1 MQVFYAVTRDHDPGH
16 HHALT
21 RERRNSLEALAQSRA
36 DLAQAHD
43 ELEQRVAERT
53 ATLDSALRELRET
66 GEAYSALFENAAE
79 GIYRADASGRFV
91 AREPALA
98 RMLGYA
104 SPDDLMA
111 HITDIWRQV
120 FTCDDSRRRLYE
132 TLATK
137 GRATDFEMPV
147 RTRSGGDI
155 WSGMSVRPVQ
165 DDQGRVLGM
174 DGIVQDITQRKL
186 SQEEL
191 ERRATRDPLTG
202 AANRHT
208 FEQRPA
214 PDAGPGRARRRGA
227 GPCFSWTG
235 RLQGHQR
242 HPRPPSRGPRSAHRG
257 RAHQGPAARDRPAGP
272 PGRRRIRPAAA
283 QRDRGPGGR
292 RRGRDIL
299 RALGEPVEF
308 EGLRLTVG
316 ASGGG
321 CLTTGSGPDAD
332 MDALLHRADQ
342 AMYHAKQQGK
352 NRSHIDAA

>member
-1 MQVFYAVTRDHDPGH
+1 
-16 HHALT
+16 
-21 RERRNSLEALAQSRA
+21 
-36 DLAQAHD
+36 
-43 ELEQRVAERT
+43 
-53 ATLDSALRELRET
+53 
-66 GEAYSALFENAAE
+66 
-79 GIYRADASGRFV
+79 
-91 AREPALA
+91 
-98 RMLGYA
+98 MLGYA

-155 WSGMSVRPVQ
+155 WVGMSVRPVQ

-208 FEQRPA
+208 FERALRRMLAQ
-214 PDAGPGRARRRGA
+214 AGRGGA
-227 GPCFSWTG
+227 GLALLFVDLDDFKGINDTH
-235 RLQGHQR
+235 GHLAGDHVLR
-242 HPRPPSRGPRSAHRG
+242 TV
-257 RAHQGPAARDRPAGP
+257 AARIQARLRETDLLARLGGDEFALLLHNVTEAQ
-272 PGRRRIRPAAA
+272 AADA
-283 QRDRGPGGR
+283 VA
-292 RRGRDIL
+292 RDIL

-316 ASGGG
+316 ASVGG